1 MKKINLLDVY
11 LDYPYIGALAID
23 KYENDKSK
31 KDGKR

>member
-1 MKKINLLDVY
+1 MNKSKFFDTY

-31 KDGKR
+31 EHGKR